1 MMNPNPLPT
10 SLTQPTGERQQVL
23 TLARRVSE
31 TIGAEFFHTL
41 VNQLMSV
48 LGADCLYV
56 GEFVRAKTERI
67 RTLAACV
74 GGQEME
80 SFEFPLANSPDA
92 DVALGNPSIY
102 AAGVQEIFPTDR
114 RLRDLEIQAFVG
126 VALNNGEGRACGLI
140 AALYRQPLDL
150 AIDFVHSML
159 LMFASRAAAELSRK
173 QAEDTLRE
181 NEQRYRAFVQMNP
194 DACWRA
200 EFDEPIDIG
209 LPEEEQ
215 LERILRDSY
224 VAECNDA
231 LAKRLGREG
240 ADQLIGATVA
250 DAVRDIL
257 DTATIRLGLEHLIR
271 SGYHHSTVEIA
282 PVDSKGKR
290 RHFSVA
296 HWGIVE
302 NGRLQRI
309 WGWSR
314 DITKLKALEVQ
325 SRHAQKLESLGR
337 LAAGVAHDFNNL
349 LTVIQ
354 GYSSQLLDCAG
365 DTSKS
370 DVGLMEI
377 RKAAE
382 KGAALTKQLLAFG
395 RKTSTDLQLLDLN
408 SIVADDEVMLR
419 HLIGKKIELVI
430 NLEPSL
436 GQVRANA
443 GCMHQ
448 VLVNLSVNARDA
460 MPNGGR
466 LIITLSNVEIGEPSP
481 PRLPAVKP
489 GRYVLLT
496 VSDDGAGMSPEV
508 QEHLFEPFFT
518 TKEVGQ
524 GTGLGL
530 STVYAI
536 VRQCGGSISVETE
549 PSKGTTFELFLP
561 RAS

>member
-1 MMNPNPLPT
+1 MMNPKPLPT
-10 SLTQPTGERQQVL
+10 SLTESTGERQQFL

-31 TIGAEFFHTL
+31 TIGTEFFRTL
-41 VNQLMSV
+41 VNQLMNV
-48 LGADCLYV
+48 LGADCTYV
-56 GEFVRAKTERI
+56 GEFVGAKTDRV

-74 GGQEME
+74 EGNGME

-92 DVALGNPSIY
+92 DVARGNPSIY
-102 AAGVQEIFPTDR
+102 ATGVQEIFPTDR
-114 RLRDLEIQAFVG
+114 RLRDLGIQAFVG
-126 VALNNGEGRACGLI
+126 VALNNAEGRACGVI

-159 LMFASRAAAELSRK
+159 MMLAPRAAAELSRK
-173 QAEDTLRE
+173 QAEETLRE

-209 LPEEEQ
+209 LPEEKQ
-215 LERILRDSY
+215 LERILRDSH
-224 VAECNDA
+224 VVECNDA
-231 LAKRLGREG
+231 LAKRFGREG
-240 ADQLIGATVA
+240 ADQLIGATIA

-257 DTATIRLGLEHLIR
+257 DTATIRLCLENLIR

-282 PVDSKGKR
+282 PVDSKGRR

-314 DITKLKALEVQ
+314 DITELKALEAQ
-325 SRHAQKLESLGR
+325 FRHTQKLESLGR

-349 LTVIQ
+349 LAVIR
-354 GYSSQLLDCAG
+354 GYSSQLLDCTE

-370 DVGLMEI
+370 YVGLMEI
-377 RKAAE
+377 QKAAD
-382 KGAALTKQLLAFG
+382 KGAALTKQLLTSS
-395 RKTSTDLQLLDLN
+395 RKQSTELQLLDLN
-408 SIVADDEVMLR
+408 SIVADDEAMLR
-419 HLIGKKIELVI
+419 QLMGKKIDLVI
-430 NLEPSL
+430 KLEPCL
-436 GQVRANA
+436 GQVRANS
-443 GCMHQ
+443 GYMHQ
-448 VLVNLSVNARDA
+448 VLVNLAVNARDA

-466 LIITLSNVEIGEPSP
+466 LVITLSNVEIGKTGLPQLPS
-481 PRLPAVKP
+481 VKP
-489 GRYVLLT
+489 GRYVRLT
-496 VSDDGAGMSPEV
+496 VSDNGVGMSLEV
-508 QEHLFEPFFT
+508 QEHLFEAFFT

-530 STVYAI
+530 STVYGI
-536 VRQCGGSISVETE
+536 VRQSGGYITVQTE
-549 PSKGTTFELFLP
+549 PGNGATFELFLP
-561 RAS
+561 RVS